1 MPKTTR
7 TFVAIAIPTPQG
19 EKLTRLQQQLA
30 PEIPAARWS
39 ASPPFHLTLAFL
51 GDVPDIDLNA
61 VCHAVAEPAGPFLP
75 FDLRLEGVGA
85 FPSPARPRVIWAGLA
100 ATGGL
105 AAASL
110 CRRRS
115 SRP

>member
-30 PEIPAARWS
+30 PQVPAARWS

-51 GDVPDIDLNA
+51 GDVADGDLNA
-61 VCHAVAEPAGPFLP
+61 VCTAVATACLAFPP

-85 FPSPARPRVIWAGLA
+85 FPNPARPRVIWAGLA
-100 ATGGL
+100 T
-105 AAASL
+105 
-110 CRRRS
+110 
-115 SRP
+115 P